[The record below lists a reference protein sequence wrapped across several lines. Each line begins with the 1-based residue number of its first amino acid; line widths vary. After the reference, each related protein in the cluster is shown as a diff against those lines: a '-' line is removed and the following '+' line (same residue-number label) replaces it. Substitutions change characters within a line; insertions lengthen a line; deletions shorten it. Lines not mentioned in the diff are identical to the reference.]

1 MIHPLNRS
9 RPATIPI
16 VLVLVALSAAGCA
29 QSKASRAANWK
40 HPTLPKE
47 AWAADTG
54 ECRRYAQRETEH
66 EAGLPAMSSGAVSG
80 TTDNLSGGMSNFNAQ
95 MSRYE
100 LARFQDRAF
109 ASCMRR
115 LGYQPIVGK

>member
-1 MIHPLNRS
+1 MIHPLKLS
-9 RPATIPI
+9 RPAMTLI
-16 VLVLVALSAAGCA
+16 VMALLALGAAGCA
-29 QSKASRAANWK
+29 QSKASRAANWQ

-54 ECRRYAQRETEH
+54 ECRRYARRETER
-66 EAGLPAMSSGAVSG
+66 EAGLPAMSSAAGAG
-80 TTDNLSGGMSNFNAQ
+80 TTDNLSGGMSNYNTQ

-100 LARFQDRAF
+100 LARFQHRTF

-115 LGYQPIVGK
+115 LGYQPIVK

>member
-1 MIHPLNRS
+1 MINPLSLS
-9 RPATIPI
+9 RPATTLI
-16 VLVLVALSAAGCA
+16 VLGLTALAAAGCT
-29 QSKASRAANWK
+29 QSKASHAANWQ

-54 ECRRYAQRETEH
+54 ECRRYARRETER
-66 EAGLPAMSSGAVSG
+66 EAGLPAMGSSGGSG
-80 TTDNLSGGMSNFNAQ
+80 TSDNLSGGMSNYNAQ

-115 LGYQPIVGK
+115 LGYQPISGK